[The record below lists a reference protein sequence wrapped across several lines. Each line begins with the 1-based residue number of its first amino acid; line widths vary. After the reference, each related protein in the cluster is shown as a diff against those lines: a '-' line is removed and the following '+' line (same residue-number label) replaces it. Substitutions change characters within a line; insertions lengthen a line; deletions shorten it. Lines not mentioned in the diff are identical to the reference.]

1 MFFTKFGQDLRWTLT
16 RPDPSILLTYR
27 KLEADP
33 SLNRV
38 LFDPTKRDFFD
49 LKGKMEKFDI
59 FIG

>member
-49 LKGKMEKFDI
+49 LKGKNGKI
-59 FIG
+59 